1 MKRKLSETRPGLLR
15 LPGMLVHY
23 SIWALLMTGPASSV
37 SVADEVTDW
46 NKVMRQATLT
56 APAVPAPVAIRAAAI
71 VQAAVFDAVNGIDRN
86 YMPLYVRPAAS
97 AAASKGAAAVQA
109 AYVTLVNLFPNQ
121 KATFD
126 QQRADSLAAM
136 TDSSN
141 AIDQGLAW
149 GQAVA
154 DQMWTW
160 RSQDGF
166 SNAPPP
172 YLGGTQPGQWRP
184 TPPALAPGLV
194 PQLATA
200 TPWVILSPSQ
210 FRTQGPVTLTS
221 DQYTADFNEVKR
233 MGSSTNSARTAEQT
247 LYATFWQ
254 AGNPPDNFDPVVT
267 SLAAQH
273 QFPMSQTAWLLAL
286 VNIAMAD
293 AAIGCYDAKYQ
304 YSFWRPVT
312 AIPLADSDGNEATAP
327 DAAWTPLIVTPPHPE
342 YPSGHSCVSA
352 AATRVLS
359 QVFGEETSF
368 SVGSTAMP
376 GVTRKFYSFS
386 AALEEVKN
394 ARILGGIHFRTACV
408 DGSALGYAVADYV
421 TAHAMLPLEDHRRNR

>member
-1 MKRKLSETRPGLLR
+1 MKRKLSETRTGLLF
-15 LPGMLVHY
+15 LPGRLVQY
-23 SIWALLMTGPASSV
+23 SIWALLMSGPASNV
-37 SVADEVTDW
+37 CVADEVTDW
-46 NKVMRQATLT
+46 NKAMLQATLT
-56 APAVPAPVAIRAAAI
+56 APAIPAPVAIRAAAI

-86 YMPLYVRPAAS
+86 YMHLYVRPAAS
-97 AAASKGAAAVQA
+97 AAASKRAAAVQA

-126 QQRADSLAAM
+126 QARAGSLAGI

-141 AIDQGLAW
+141 AIQQGLAW

-154 DQMWTW
+154 DQIWAW

-166 SNAPPP
+166 SDAPPP
-172 YLGGTQPGQWRP
+172 YLGGTEPGQWRP
-184 TPPALAPGLV
+184 TPPALAPGLT
-194 PQLATA
+194 PQLATT
-200 TPWVILSPSQ
+200 TPWVIPSPSQ
-210 FRTQGPVTLTS
+210 FRPQGPVALTS

-233 MGSSTNSARTAEQT
+233 MGSSTNSARTADQT
-247 LYATFWQ
+247 MYARFWQ
-254 AGNPPDNFDPVVT
+254 AGHPPDNFDQVIT
-267 SLAAQH
+267 SLAEQH

-286 VNIAMAD
+286 VNSAMAD
-293 AAIGCYDAKYQ
+293 AAVGCYDGKYQ

-312 AIPLADSDGNEATAP
+312 AIQLADSDGNEATAP
-327 DAAWTPLIVTPPHPE
+327 DAGWTPLIVTPPHPE
-342 YPSGHSCVSA
+342 YPSGHSCATA
-352 AATRVLS
+352 AATRILS
-359 QVFGEETSF
+359 QVFGEQTSF

-408 DGSALGYAVADYV
+408 DGAALGYAVADYV
-421 TAHAMLPLEDHRRNR
+421 TANAMLPLKQNGRDR